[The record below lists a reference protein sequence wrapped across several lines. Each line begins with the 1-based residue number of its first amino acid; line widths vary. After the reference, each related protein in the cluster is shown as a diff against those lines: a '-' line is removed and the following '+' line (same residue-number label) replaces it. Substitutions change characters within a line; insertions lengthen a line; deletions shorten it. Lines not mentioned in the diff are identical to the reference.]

1 MNGPPSARI
10 EALLNKRHDSSKTRE
25 YLVLGVIAAAT
36 AFFGYRRANG
46 AFEVISFSIL
56 LALGLAVHTY
66 FIRNNENPFVAFV
79 RKGRDRIGRSWEKY
93 WRRSTDAVDKRRR

>member
-1 MNGPPSARI
+1 V
-10 EALLNKRHDSSKTRE
+10 
-25 YLVLGVIAAAT
+25 VLGVIAAAT

-66 FIRNNENPFVAFV
+66 VIRNNENPFVAFV
-79 RKGRDRIGRSWEKY
+79 RKRKRPYRSVMGEVLEAICGRGGQT
-93 WRRSTDAVDKRRR
+93 STLICWFGNSARCTA